1 MLPKAAEEY
10 AQQIRMGLNGSPAQA
25 GRARLILKE
34 LLGPIELQQQLD
46 GSVWASYRIDR
57 NVLIRAAVGDGYRGR
72 GI

>member
-46 GSVWASYRIDR
+46 GSVWASY
-57 NVLIRAAVGDGYRGR
+57 
-72 GI
+72 